1 MRVDGLEAGPA
12 AERPVPER
20 ARRPATQ
27 GRNPPGPAGTPGQR
41 VRASLVAGASW
52 LACRL
57 PEGMLIGAAE
67 AAGEAWY
74 RLAPTRAA
82 QARRNLGRVCAW
94 ADEHDL
100 GSPAVR
106 AAASDPRA
114 LERLVRSAFRHHARY
129 YVEVARA
136 PVVDGRYV
144 RERMLIE
151 TPDTVRA
158 AFDGPRPAIFVG
170 LHFGAIELPAVIL
183 VEHGGTEAVAPME
196 TIGDPA
202 LQRWFVRTRGR
213 VGIRIVGLREARRE
227 LLAALRAGTPVG
239 LVADRDLTG
248 GGIEVPFFGAPAPL
262 PAGPALLVDESG
274 SPAFLVSVRR
284 AGRGRYRGRLDP
296 LPAPVGETRR
306 ARITAFLHAE
316 AAAFERAIVAAP
328 DQWWACFFPVWPD
341 LASDVAAG
349 LPANPGRTGA
359 AA

>member
-1 MRVDGLEAGPA
+1 MAGHRLGAGPI
-12 AERPVPER
+12 AEG
-20 ARRPATQ
+20 RRSAPDRT
-27 GRNPPGPAGTPGQR
+27 GSLGQR
-41 VRASLVAGASW
+41 VRAGLVVAASW

-57 PEGMLIGAAE
+57 PEGPLIRAAE

-74 RLAPTRAA
+74 RSAPARAT
-82 QARRNLGRVCAW
+82 QARRNLGRVCEW
-94 ADEHDL
+94 ADQHGL
-100 GSPAVR
+100 GSPQVR
-106 AAASDPRA
+106 AAARDPGE

-136 PVVDGRYV
+136 PVVNGRYL

-151 TPDTVRA
+151 TPETVRA

-170 LHFGAIELPAVIL
+170 LHFGAIELPAVLL
-183 VEHGGTEAVAPME
+183 VEHGGRDAVAPME

-213 VGIRIVGLREARRE
+213 LGIRIVGLREARRE
-227 LLAALRAGTPVG
+227 LLAALRRGTPVG

-248 GGIEVPFFGAPAPL
+248 GGIEVPFFGAPAAL

-274 SPAFLVSVRR
+274 SPAFVVSVRR
-284 AGRGRYRGRLDP
+284 AGRGRYRGRLDA
-296 LPAPVGETRR
+296 LPAPDGATRR
-306 ARITAFLHAE
+306 ARVTSFLAAE

-328 DQWWACFFPVWPD
+328 DQWWACFFPIWPD
-341 LASDVAAG
+341 LAVGRATPASVPGAPAG
-349 LPANPGRTGA
+349 RAPGA